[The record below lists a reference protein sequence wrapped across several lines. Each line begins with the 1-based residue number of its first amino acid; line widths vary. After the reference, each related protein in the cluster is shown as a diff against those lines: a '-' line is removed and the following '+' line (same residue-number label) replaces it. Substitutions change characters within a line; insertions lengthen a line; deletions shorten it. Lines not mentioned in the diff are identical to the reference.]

1 MEVNAIKDG
10 NGNVVITEDSFE
22 MLLACL
28 DNQKFIGESPQNG
41 DSLSV
46 GEGNYWKGQEDIQ
59 NTIDSY
65 NTECRKIL
73 HQKYIFETKQDGYYL
88 TKKYEHQNEI
98 TPWSGED
105 VGLVYELFKDTRITY
120 KQREDL
126 SSLDGSEE
134 FTQKDNP
141 TGEIKD
147 ERFAIEPEPRTWHIE
162 RPLMYDGDYLTVS
175 EDGIQNRPWKREEI
189 EKIKKIFS

>member
-10 NGNVVITEDSFE
+10 NGNVVISEDSFE

-28 DNQKFIGESPQNG
+28 DNQKFVGESPQNG

-46 GEGNYWKGQEDIQ
+46 GEDNYWKGQEDIQ

-73 HQKYIFETKQDGYYL
+73 HQKYIFETKNDGYYL
-88 TKKYEHQNEI
+88 TKKYEHQNDI

-105 VGLVYELFKDTRITY
+105 VELVMEIFKNTTI
-120 KQREDL
+120 
-126 SSLDGSEE
+126 
-134 FTQKDNP
+134 N
-141 TGEIKD
+141 
-147 ERFAIEPEPRTWHIE
+147 IE
-162 RPLMYDGDYLTVS
+162 RPLRYDASDEEVL
-175 EDGIQNRPWKREEI
+175 PW
-189 EKIKKIFS
+189 IKYKALIVHVKLVDKKTLLS

>member
-1 MEVNAIKDG
+1 MNKRIGSPGHEG
-10 NGNVVITEDSFE
+10 E
-22 MLLACL
+22 
-28 DNQKFIGESPQNG
+28 GESPQNG

>member
-10 NGNVVITEDSFE
+10 NGNVVISEDSFE

-28 DNQKFIGESPQNG
+28 DNQKFVGESPQNG

-46 GEGNYWKGQEDIQ
+46 GEDNYWKGQEDIQ

-73 HQKYIFETKQDGYYL
+73 HQKYIFETKNDGYYL
-88 TKKYEHQNEI
+88 TKKYEHQNDI

-105 VGLVYELFKDTRITY
+105 VELVMEIFKNTTI
-120 KQREDL
+120 
-126 SSLDGSEE
+126 
-134 FTQKDNP
+134 N
-141 TGEIKD
+141 
-147 ERFAIEPEPRTWHIE
+147 IE
-162 RPLMYDGDYLTVS
+162 RPLRYDGDYLTIS
-175 EDGIQNRPWKREEI
+175 EDGITNRPWKKEEI
-189 EKIKKIFS
+189 EIIKKTFS